1 MLKALQ
7 STLTAKNNIQYR
19 YELTKLKHIWLYV
32 KKHHY
37 TGMSIGCPYRWSLTS
52 GFSNSVEE
60 NSTGLALHEQRP
72 VLPTISLKPE
82 LAKDLMWRVLRFAMV
97 GSCELKIYCNWG
109 KFRWQYERLKEVL
122 YKLLFSRGFYFR
134 EFREWTSKREFN
146 NARKYSHINLQHYE
160 IILSTNTHGEQMQQH
175 TAHAS
180 HTCTTSST
188 YWLLSMSTTRPPR
201 PARPCLELAPFQFP
215 RCVDSTFS

>member
-1 MLKALQ
+1 M
-7 STLTAKNNIQYR
+7 
-19 YELTKLKHIWLYV
+19 
-32 KKHHY
+32 
-37 TGMSIGCPYRWSLTS
+37 
-52 GFSNSVEE
+52 
-60 NSTGLALHEQRP
+60 
-72 VLPTISLKPE
+72 ISLKPE

-188 YWLLSMSTTRPPR
+188 YCIHGENKWVMDLLLWMELYVQTSREQVSWDWVFTNSMVVWCQGISLDECTWTRI
-201 PARPCLELAPFQFP
+201 
-215 RCVDSTFS
+215 